1 MVSNLKIALSLLSGK
16 SHLKFGQNDTLKIS
30 MCRFG
35 PRVRQNLAPIAA
47 VAKMVTYRHN
57 FSLYIILIYKE
68 DLLEKV
74 INT

>member
-1 MVSNLKIALSLLSGK
+1 MKSNSQIALSLFRGK
-16 SHLKFGQNDTLKIS
+16 SHLKFGQNDTFEIL

-57 FSLYIILIYKE
+57 FFLYIILIYKE